1 MGTSLSLSTRTY
13 NFILTLNIIITMADT
28 GRQSMTDKA
37 AASMK
42 PESQKSMTEQ
52 ASDKVKGMS
61 DSVASTLQPQ
71 SEKSTTQK
79 AGDTMSGN
87 SNEGQES
94 LMEKAKHTMGMGGA
108 EK

>member
-1 MGTSLSLSTRTY
+1 
-13 NFILTLNIIITMADT
+13 MADT

-42 PESQKSMTEQ
+42 PDSQKSMAEQ
-52 ASDKVKGMS
+52 AGDKVKGMS
-61 DSVASTLQPQ
+61 DSIASSIQPQ

-79 AGDTMSGN
+79 AGDTLSGN

-94 LMEKAKHTMGMGGA
+94 LTDKAKHAMGMGGA

>member
-1 MGTSLSLSTRTY
+1 
-13 NFILTLNIIITMADT
+13 MADT

-37 AASMK
+37 ASTVK
-42 PESQKSMTEQ
+42 PDSQKSMTEQ
-52 ASDKVKGMS
+52 AGDKVKGVS

-87 SNEGQES
+87 ANEGQES
-94 LMEKAKHTMGMGGA
+94 LTDKAKQAMGMGGA
-108 EK
+108 EKK

>member
-1 MGTSLSLSTRTY
+1 
-13 NFILTLNIIITMADT
+13 MADT

-37 AASMK
+37 ATAMK

-52 ASDKVKGMS
+52 AGDKVKGMS

-79 AGDTMSGN
+79 AGDTVSGN

-94 LMEKAKHTMGMGGA
+94 LAEKAKHAMGLGGA

>member
-1 MGTSLSLSTRTY
+1 
-13 NFILTLNIIITMADT
+13 
-28 GRQSMTDKA
+28 MTDKA

-52 ASDKVKGMS
+52 AGDKVKGMS
-61 DSVASTLQPQ
+61 DSISSTLQPQ

-79 AGDTMSGN
+79 VGDTVSGN
-87 SNEGQES
+87 SNEDQES
-94 LMEKAKHTMGMGGA
+94 LTEKAKHAMGMGSA